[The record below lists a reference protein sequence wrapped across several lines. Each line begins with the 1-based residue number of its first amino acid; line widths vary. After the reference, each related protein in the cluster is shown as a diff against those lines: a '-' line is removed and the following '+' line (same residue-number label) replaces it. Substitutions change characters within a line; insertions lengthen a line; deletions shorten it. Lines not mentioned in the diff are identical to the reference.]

1 MRKYHKQQIIL
12 DFTQIIYYD
21 DLVVKYYET
30 YGDYAEWMIEA
41 AFDIADEYV
50 MSFRGSTVEQCL
62 EWVELILEYYTG
74 EKGLPW
80 ESLNYD

>member
-30 YGDYAEWMIEA
+30 YGDYAEGMIEA

-62 EWVELILEYYTG
+62 EWVELILAYYTG

-80 ESLNYD
+80 ESLSYE